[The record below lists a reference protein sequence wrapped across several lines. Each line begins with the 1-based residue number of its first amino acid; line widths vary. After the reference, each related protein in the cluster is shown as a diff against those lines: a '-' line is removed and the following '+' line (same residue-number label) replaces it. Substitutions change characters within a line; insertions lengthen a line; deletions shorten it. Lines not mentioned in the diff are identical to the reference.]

1 MKTCHI
7 ARIGLA
13 FAVVAASAALTCR
26 AVATG
31 ATLPKSRYLDVME
44 AAVGAYTPERTADY
58 VRRVEKGMIK
68 EHGFHRLTANIG
80 IVIAHGRLSDK
91 KELFHHMMDLC
102 CRQIPIAYVK
112 NGSQVGNDF
121 GVKEIVS
128 CLLEVEKAGIFP
140 KEVTDAWRADLAK
153 AVPETTYT
161 CRPRLGD
168 PKAHNWAVFA
178 AASEQA
184 RTFAGLNGVPAFT
197 EKYVKDQLR
206 FFDANGMYKDPN
218 QPMVYD
224 GVTRLQFA
232 VALHFG
238 YDGPSRAALEA
249 QLLKSAEP
257 TLLMQ
262 SETGEIPYGGR
273 SNQFLH
279 NEGFWA
285 ALCEW
290 YASWFKARGDLAT
303 ASRFRRAAMRAL
315 DSLDY
320 WTRQPGLRHVKNRFP
335 LETRYGC
342 EGYGYFD
349 KYMVTLGSWAYLAY
363 LFADESIPLAPD
375 EPRTAVFTT
384 SDAFHRT
391 ILHAGGY
398 TAQFDVAPDT
408 HYDGPGLGRVQR
420 RGAPPMICLSVPFT
434 KKPSYTIDVKNET
447 PLAILP
453 GWKQAD
459 GSWAYAYGPDYAV
472 TGTKAGVGRAEA
484 TLSVSRKGLP
494 ALTWESNLSAAGL
507 ETVLAGADDLALTLP
522 VLCFDG
528 ETRVEAKVGA
538 KSLAVTFN
546 GWTCRWETDGE
557 IVDTGKTYANRNGHY
572 RRFEARGKMRLSVKI
587 SIAQD

>member
-13 FAVVAASAALTCR
+13 FAVVAASAALPCR

-58 VRRVEKGMIK
+58 VRRVEKSMIK
-68 EHGFHRLTANIG
+68 EHGFHRLTANVG
-80 IVIAHGRLSDK
+80 ILIAHGRLAEK
-91 KELFHHMMDLC
+91 KALFKHMMDLC
-102 CRQIPIAYVK
+102 CRQIPVAYVK

-140 KEVTDAWRADLAK
+140 KEVTDGWRADLAK

-290 YASWFKARGDLAT
+290 YAAWFKARGDLAT
-303 ASRFRRAAMRAL
+303 ASRFRRAAKRAL

-349 KYMVTLGSWAYLAY
+349 KYMVTLGSWAYIAY
-363 LFADESIPLAPD
+363 LFADESIPLALD

-472 TGTKAGVGRAEA
+472 TGTKVGDGRAEA
-484 TLSVSRKGLP
+484 ALSVSRKGLP

-507 ETVLAGADDLALTLP
+507 ETALTGADDLALTLP

-528 ETRVEAKVGA
+528 ETRVEAKVDA

-557 IVDTGKTYANRNGHY
+557 IADTGKTYANRNGHY
-572 RRFEARGKMRLSVKI
+572 RRFEARGKKRLSVKI